1 MLHKNSIMTISEII
15 ERAYQVYPVS
25 PSGFLGGDLVDGNS
39 EARNGYIRGFQDALK
54 EIEEKK

>member
-1 MLHKNSIMTISEII
+1 MTISEII

-54 EIEEKK
+54 EMEEKK